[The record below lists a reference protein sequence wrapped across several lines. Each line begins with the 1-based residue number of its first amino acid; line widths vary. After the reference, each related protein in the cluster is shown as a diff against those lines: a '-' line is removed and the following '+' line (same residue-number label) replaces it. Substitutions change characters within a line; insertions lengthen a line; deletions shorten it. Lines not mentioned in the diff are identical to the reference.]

1 MAEAFDITKPDQ
13 DESIVLDA
21 SLAVPVHVYHRHNTA
36 MGFTASIVLIST
48 GQTIATG
55 PMTPVGTTQR
65 YTASLTVPSGDVPNN
80 VPAADNMTV
89 SVQGVPAGSGASQ
102 TDSHQFKASRGGSGS
117 GTIMFASVHAPGLK
131 GKTVP
136 VALQLR
142 LDSPVR
148 PGTCSNCDQLNGP
161 TLLVY
166 SHDADFV
173 GCWFSQP
180 IEFCA
185 DGSPPGW
192 WMLQTKDAKTWTLEL
207 RHKDA
212 LVVTYR
218 FTAASE
224 QKVPFPMTLHIV
236 GKGGKE
242 CKNWPRTVTV
252 DPAP

>member
-13 DESIVLDA
+13 DESIVLDS
-21 SLAVPVHVYHRHNTA
+21 SLAVPVHVYNRSAADT
-36 MGFTASIVLIST
+36 GFTASIVLIST
-48 GQTIATG
+48 QQTIASG
-55 PMTPVGTTQR
+55 PMTRVGTTQR
-65 YTASLTVPSGDVPNN
+65 YTASLTVPGGDVPGN

-89 SVQGVPAGSGASQ
+89 VVQAIQAGSGPYPS
-102 TDSHQFKASRGGSGS
+102 DSHQFKASRGGSGS
-117 GTIMFASVHAPGLK
+117 GMITIASVPAPGLQ

-136 VALQLR
+136 VALQMR

-148 PGTCSNCDQLNGP
+148 PGTCSNCDQLNGL

-185 DGSPPGW
+185 DGSAPGW
-192 WMLQTKDAKTWTLEL
+192 WILQTKDAKTWTLVL

-212 LVVTYR
+212 LVVTYG
-218 FTAASE
+218 FTSATE

-242 CKNWPRTVTV
+242 CKNWPQTVTV